1 MNYVIYGVGKIGK
14 KAEIIIREKYG
25 ENISGYL
32 DTYKSGEVN
41 GYPIYDLDEV
51 SKDMTIIIAIL
62 NWYYVVDICNNL
74 RNKGFMKLFWFF
86 DMHVKEKQD
95 VGFLENECYK
105 IPEWGEHLIPY
116 VEFHISDK
124 CNLNCKGCTHFS
136 PLFDNIGAS
145 YDKRINDLREIKR
158 LFPNLFVLNLLG
170 GEPLLAPELD
180 KYIIAVRKM
189 FPESYIQITSNGLLI
204 PKISKEVLQMIH
216 DFNICISITEYLPTQ
231 KMMDRIM
238 ECLDRY
244 KIKYRSLKYEK
255 KQIFNRPISV
265 NVHSKY
271 KNLCISDGCIA
282 VSDGKIA
289 RCPTLMFI
297 YKFNEVF
304 NENLPEEGI
313 YFLDKVEDGEWLLSE
328 LKKEVPL
335 CKHCVKNEMNW
346 SLCGL
351 ERKFED
357 FAVRE

>member
-1 MNYVIYGVGKIGK
+1 M
-14 KAEIIIREKYG
+14 
-25 ENISGYL
+25 
-32 DTYKSGEVN
+32 
-41 GYPIYDLDEV
+41 
-51 SKDMTIIIAIL
+51 
-62 NWYYVVDICNNL
+62 
-74 RNKGFMKLFWFF
+74 
-86 DMHVKEKQD
+86 
-95 VGFLENECYK
+95 
-105 IPEWGEHLIPY
+105 
-116 VEFHISDK
+116 
-124 CNLNCKGCTHFS
+124 
-136 PLFDNIGAS
+136 
-145 YDKRINDLREIKR
+145 
-158 LFPNLFVLNLLG
+158 
-170 GEPLLAPELD
+170 
-180 KYIIAVRKM
+180 
-189 FPESYIQITSNGLLI
+189 
-204 PKISKEVLQMIH
+204 
-216 DFNICISITEYLPTQ
+216 
-231 KMMDRIM
+231 
-238 ECLDRY
+238 
-244 KIKYRSLKYEK
+244 KYEK